1 MKKGDTF
8 VAPELNVVENGVSLW
23 QHYVVF
29 AFHKGQ
35 CQLVETKLG
44 QLFKGDNS
52 SKPSNEKRFL
62 SIPTAPTL
70 FEGLKC

>member
-1 MKKGDTF
+1 MGFHFDSTMSF
-8 VAPELNVVENGVSLW
+8 LL
-23 QHYVVF
+23 
-29 AFHKGQ
+29 FHKGQ